1 MDLIAPTKPKGFRKM
16 SIVFGNGKNTN
27 ARNSRDI
34 WKYLKVKTG
43 YARWINRRIKTLN
56 AKEDVDFVV
65 GKNAHENF
73 TEIDYVITDDFA
85 KHLGMLERNDKGEEV
100 REYFIYMEKLAR
112 YMIEK
117 KMQDCFITVEKKE
130 TKLLGQ
136 LETAHNEIRTLQL
149 NERKTYKDGFM
160 ALSKY
165 KAKNN
170 IPLTIETMFD
180 ILSKYDIVENR
191 DVTVSKKFLI
201 DETFGRQKGDAV
213 IEFNSRSLD
222 LIFRD
227 YIKVESNLFD

>member
-1 MDLIAPTKPKGFRKM
+1 MSELELIVKSFHGTNVKVEFFKNEMYFDVSGIANKYNKRLQDWRKLESTKEYFSEVEMSPHQENFKLIRKAGKTVLLHR
-16 SIVFGNGKNTN
+16 SVFVNF
-27 ARNSRDI
+27 
-34 WKYLKVKTG
+34 
-43 YARWINRRIKTLN
+43 ARWVNV
-56 AKEDVDFVV
+56 E
-65 GKNAHENF
+65 
-73 TEIDYVITDDFA
+73 FA
-85 KHLGMLERNDKGEEV
+85 VWSDKLIWDILTGEKILCEKERNQFEHKIEV
-100 REYFIYMEKLAR
+100 QRS
-112 YMIEK
+112 
-117 KMQDCFITVEKKE
+117 
-130 TKLLGQ
+130 
-136 LETAHNEIRTLQL
+136 EIRTLQL